1 MLSTS
6 GDFPGKKISTLFL
19 LTDKNSVMKKHNKK
33 IIAPVVITV
42 ILVLY
47 LIIYAVMCLL
57 SICTIGI
64 AGIILAFITLGGIA
78 VSIYTL
84 IERIN
89 EIEEGEDDDISK
101 Y

>member
-1 MLSTS
+1 MLSTN
-6 GDFPGKKISTLFL
+6 GDSPGKKISTLFL

-47 LIIYAVMCLL
+47 LIIYAVMCVL
-57 SICTIGI
+57 SVCSMGI
-64 AGIILAFITLGGIA
+64 SGIIFALIALGGIA

-89 EIEEGEDDDISK
+89 EIEKGEDDDISK